1 MIKVIKVF
9 IGSVMITIH
18 SVPTS
23 VYTAMSAARAATAA
37 TQTTHI
43 A

>member
-1 MIKVIKVF
+1 MF
-9 IGSVMITIH
+9 TL
-18 SVPTS
+18 VPTS
-23 VYTAMSAARAATAA
+23 VYTAMPAARAATAE

>member
-1 MIKVIKVF
+1 MIKVIKVI
-9 IGSVMITIH
+9 IGSVMIMIH

-23 VYTAMSAARAATAA
+23 VYTALQAARAATYA
-37 TQTTHI
+37 TPTIHI